1 MKFINRAFVMALLVM
16 PQAVWAVTPANIG
29 TMPLTNTSATIER
42 GGTITAVNRRE
53 RTITSGWR
61 NLLTCKRSGRRFTE
75 EYAGYIQYSQKR
87 LRRTGNNQGDTTDHT
102 TRQVMLQKSFP
113 VCLTWDVAYLTMGF
127 NTP

>member
-53 RTITSGWR
+53 RTITVDGVTYSLASGVGEGLR
-61 NLLTCKRSGRRFTE
+61 KNMQVIFSTVKSGYGGQETIR
-75 EYAGYIQYSQKR
+75 AIQQITQPGK
-87 LRRTGNNQGDTTDHT
+87 
-102 TRQVMLQKSFP
+102 
-113 VCLTWDVAYLTMGF
+113 
-127 NTP
+127 